1 MGETEKQEQTTRSW
15 LKRLE
20 KLRHPNFRRRLEG
33 VGESDNVVKSSDDR
47 RLVDHLESELI
58 SLANGD
64 ENPAVRDAAF
74 RQVLKWGGPLA
85 LGMGVAVGAA
95 FLGAR
100 AWNERNRSQE
110 EIARI
115 LQNPAAG
122 GTKRALRVGEEA
134 VRAGKGTEFIDNLL
148 ASLANSD
155 VSLKARKELVAAIN
169 PHSSLGAEFYRN
181 EGLCISRMEEAPPE
195 IRDSLRKLLRKA
207 KEVHS
212 ARDRLKLLDL
222 KKIH

>member
-1 MGETEKQEQTTRSW
+1 MGETEKQEQTSSSW
-15 LKRLE
+15 WKRLE

-33 VGESDNVVKSSDDR
+33 VGESDNMVRASDDK

-58 SLANGD
+58 KMANGD

-74 RQVLKWGGPLA
+74 HQVLKWGGPLA
-85 LGMGVAVGAA
+85 LGMGMAVGAA
-95 FLGAR
+95 YLGAR
-100 AWNERNRSQE
+100 AWSERHRSQE

-134 VRAGKGTEFIDNLL
+134 VRAGKGTEFMESLL
-148 ASLANSD
+148 ASLVNSD
-155 VSLKARKELVAAIN
+155 VNLKARKELVAAIN

-181 EGLCISRMEEAPPE
+181 EGLCVSKMEEAPPE
-195 IRDSLRKLLRKA
+195 IKDPLRKLLRKA
-207 KEVHS
+207 KDFHS
-212 ARDRLKLLDL
+212 ARDRLKQLDL